1 MNRTFRSH
9 TILPFSSSFNSCY
22 WSPEMSIKFCY
33 SNVQKSII
41 KLASCTAKKGLL
53 FQISTFEFKKC
64 VPLKLFEFQEQFTIG
79 AFLIKLT
86 QFETTGQVM

>member
-1 MNRTFRSH
+1 MFKKA
-9 TILPFSSSFNSCY
+9 SSSWLVAPQKKDFFFKY
-22 WSPEMSIKFCY
+22 QL
-33 SNVQKSII
+33 SN
-41 KLASCTAKKGLL
+41 L
-53 FQISTFEFKKC
+53 KKC